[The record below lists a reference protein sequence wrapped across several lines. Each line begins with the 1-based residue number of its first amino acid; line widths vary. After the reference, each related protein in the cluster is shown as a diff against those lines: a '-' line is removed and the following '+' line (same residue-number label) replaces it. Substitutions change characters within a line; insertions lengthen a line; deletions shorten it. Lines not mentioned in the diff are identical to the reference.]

1 MNMDENKVLE
11 NAAMLYG
18 AIPGYLLG
26 DKSKEEVAQLL
37 VALIDSLDDIEYS
50 RSGTPL
56 YDVIDG
62 NLPGRRKKSILALE
76 RRFDLTEREA
86 HILRFAQATAKAHKY
101 SIFKKLGVHT
111 SEELRY
117 LLEHYES
124 DDQTPDPKG
133 E

>member
-50 RSGTPL
+50 RSTML
-56 YDVIDG
+56 STATC
-62 NLPGRRKKSILALE
+62 PGAARSRSSRLSAAS
-76 RRFDLTEREA
+76 T
-86 HILRFAQATAKAHKY
+86 
-101 SIFKKLGVHT
+101 
-111 SEELRY
+111 
-117 LLEHYES
+117 
-124 DDQTPDPKG
+124 
-133 E
+133 